1 MAKTKRKPVT
11 GTIYFDYKD
20 VKTLQ
25 RYVNQ
30 FGQIEV
36 RKRTGLTE
44 MQQRRLA
51 KAIKRA
57 RHIAL
62 LLFFVIQQ
70 PPRTTL
76 ARRAYNL
83 IPIN

>member
-1 MAKTKRKPVT
+1 MPKKITRETT
-11 GTIYFDYKD
+11 GSIYFDYKD
-20 VKTLQ
+20 VKSLQ
-25 RYVNQ
+25 RFVNQ
-30 FGQIEV
+30 YGQIEV

-62 LLFFVIQQ
+62 LPFV
-70 PPRTTL
+70 
-76 ARRAYNL
+76 AN
-83 IPIN
+83 N

>member
-1 MAKTKRKPVT
+1 MAINKHKPVT
-11 GTIYFDYKD
+11 GSVYFDYKD
-20 VKTLQ
+20 IKGLQ

-30 FGQIEV
+30 FGQIEI

-57 RHIAL
+57 RHIGL
-62 LLFFVIQQ
+62 LPFV
-70 PPRTTL
+70 TS
-76 ARRAYNL
+76 N
-83 IPIN
+83 

>member
-1 MAKTKRKPVT
+1 MAKSHHKPVT

-25 RYVNQ
+25 RFVNQ

-51 KAIKRA
+51 KAIKRS

-62 LLFFVIQQ
+62 LPFI
-70 PPRTTL
+70 
-76 ARRAYNL
+76 ASN
-83 IPIN
+83 

>member
-1 MAKTKRKPVT
+1 MPRDEWPHIERNTMAKNHHKPVT
-11 GTIYFDYKD
+11 GSVYFDYKD

-25 RYVNQ
+25 RFVNQ

-44 MQQRRLA
+44 MQQRRLS

-62 LLFFVIQQ
+62 LPFI
-70 PPRTTL
+70 
-76 ARRAYNL
+76 ASN
-83 IPIN
+83 

>member
-1 MAKTKRKPVT
+1 MARRKQPT
-11 GTIYFDYKD
+11 GSVYFDYKD

-25 RYVNQ
+25 RFVNQ
-30 FGQIEV
+30 FGQIET

-51 KAIKRA
+51 KAIKKS

-62 LLFFVIQQ
+62 LPFI
-70 PPRTTL
+70 T
-76 ARRAYNL
+76 AN
-83 IPIN
+83 

>member
-1 MAKTKRKPVT
+1 MAKNKRKPVT
-11 GTIYFDYKD
+11 GSIYFDYKD
-20 VKTLQ
+20 IKTLQ

-51 KAIKRA
+51 RAIKRA
-57 RHIAL
+57 RHIGL
-62 LLFFVIQQ
+62 LPFV
-70 PPRTTL
+70 TS
-76 ARRAYNL
+76 N
-83 IPIN
+83 

>member
-1 MAKTKRKPVT
+1 MTKKVT
-11 GTIYFDYKD
+11 RETTGSIFFDYKD

-30 FGQIEV
+30 YGQIEV

-62 LLFFVIQQ
+62 LTFV
-70 PPRTTL
+70 
-76 ARRAYNL
+76 AN
-83 IPIN
+83 N

>member
-1 MAKTKRKPVT
+1 MANNKRKPVT
-11 GTIYFDYKD
+11 GTVYFDYKD

-25 RYVNQ
+25 RFVNQ

-51 KAIKRA
+51 KAIKKA

-62 LLFFVIQQ
+62 LPFI
-70 PPRTTL
+70 
-76 ARRAYNL
+76 ASN
-83 IPIN
+83 

>member
-1 MAKTKRKPVT
+1 MAKNKRKPVT
-11 GTIYFDYKD
+11 GSVYFDYKD
-20 VKTLQ
+20 IKTLQ
-25 RYVNQ
+25 RFVNQ

-57 RHIAL
+57 RHIGL
-62 LLFFVIQQ
+62 LPFV
-70 PPRTTL
+70 
-76 ARRAYNL
+76 ASY
-83 IPIN
+83 

>member
-11 GTIYFDYKD
+11 GSVYFDYKD

-62 LLFFVIQQ
+62 LPFI
-70 PPRTTL
+70 
-76 ARRAYNL
+76 ASN
-83 IPIN
+83 

>member
-1 MAKTKRKPVT
+1 MAKHRRKPVT
-11 GTIYFDYKD
+11 GSVYFDYKD

-25 RYVNQ
+25 RFVNQ

-62 LLFFVIQQ
+62 LPFV
-70 PPRTTL
+70 TS
-76 ARRAYNL
+76 N
-83 IPIN
+83 

>member
-1 MAKTKRKPVT
+1 MANNKRKQVT
-11 GTIYFDYKD
+11 GAVYFDYKD

-25 RYVNQ
+25 RFVNQ

-62 LLFFVIQQ
+62 LPFV
-70 PPRTTL
+70 
-76 ARRAYNL
+76 AHS
-83 IPIN
+83 

>member
-1 MAKTKRKPVT
+1 MAKKITRSAT
-11 GTIYFDYKD
+11 GAVYFDYKD

-25 RYVNQ
+25 RFINQ
-30 FGQIEV
+30 YGQIEV

-62 LLFFVIQQ
+62 LPFV
-70 PPRTTL
+70 
-76 ARRAYNL
+76 ASN
-83 IPIN
+83 

>member
-1 MAKTKRKPVT
+1 MAKKITRATT
-11 GTIYFDYKD
+11 GSIYFDYKD

-25 RYVNQ
+25 RYTNQ
-30 FGQIEV
+30 YGQIEV

-62 LLFFVIQQ
+62 LPFV
-70 PPRTTL
+70 
-76 ARRAYNL
+76 ASN
-83 IPIN
+83 

>member
-1 MAKTKRKPVT
+1 MAKNRRKPVT

-25 RYVNQ
+25 RFVNQ

-51 KAIKRA
+51 KAIKKA

-62 LLFFVIQQ
+62 LPFVS
-70 PPRTTL
+70 
-76 ARRAYNL
+76 N
-83 IPIN
+83 N

>member
-1 MAKTKRKPVT
+1 MAKVT
-11 GTIYFDYKD
+11 RATTGSVYFDYKD

-25 RYVNQ
+25 RFVNQ
-30 FGQIEV
+30 YGQIEV

-62 LLFFVIQQ
+62 LPFV
-70 PPRTTL
+70 
-76 ARRAYNL
+76 AN
-83 IPIN
+83 N

>member
-1 MAKTKRKPVT
+1 MYKKEQETMKKAKRKPIT
-11 GTIYFDYKD
+11 GSIYFDYKD

-25 RYVNQ
+25 RFVNQ
-30 FGQIEV
+30 FGQIEG

-51 KAIKRA
+51 RAIKQS

-62 LLFFVIQQ
+62 LPFVSN
-70 PPRTTL
+70 R
-76 ARRAYNL
+76 
-83 IPIN
+83 

>member
-1 MAKTKRKPVT
+1 MARRKQPT
-11 GTIYFDYKD
+11 GAVYFDYKD
-20 VKTLQ
+20 VKSLQ
-25 RYVNQ
+25 RFLNQ
-30 FGQIEV
+30 FGQIET

-62 LLFFVIQQ
+62 LPFV
-70 PPRTTL
+70 TT
-76 ARRAYNL
+76 N
-83 IPIN
+83 

>member
-51 KAIKRA
+51 KASSLQLNTYK
-57 RHIAL
+57 L
-62 LLFFVIQQ
+62 
-70 PPRTTL
+70 TSE
-76 ARRAYNL
+76 NL
-83 IPIN
+83 WHSA

>member
-1 MAKTKRKPVT
+1 VRNKRKPIT
-11 GTIYFDYKD
+11 GSVYFDYKD

-51 KAIKRA
+51 RAIKRA
-57 RHIAL
+57 RHIGL
-62 LLFFVIQQ
+62 LPFV
-70 PPRTTL
+70 
-76 ARRAYNL
+76 AAN
-83 IPIN
+83 

>member
-1 MAKTKRKPVT
+1 MAKNKRKPVT
-11 GTIYFDYKD
+11 GSIYFDYKD

-62 LLFFVIQQ
+62 
-70 PPRTTL
+70 TT
-76 ARRAYNL
+76 
-83 IPIN
+83 ICSS

>member
-1 MAKTKRKPVT
+1 MAKNNRKPVT

-25 RYVNQ
+25 RFVNQ

-62 LLFFVIQQ
+62 LPFV
-70 PPRTTL
+70 T
-76 ARRAYNL
+76 AN
-83 IPIN
+83 

>member
-1 MAKTKRKPVT
+1 MANNKRKPVT
-11 GTIYFDYKD
+11 GSIYFDYKD

-44 MQQRRLA
+44 MQQRRLG

-62 LLFFVIQQ
+62 LPFVAK
-70 PPRTTL
+70 P
-76 ARRAYNL
+76 
-83 IPIN
+83 

>member
-1 MAKTKRKPVT
+1 MYKKEQEIVKKAKRKPIT
-11 GTIYFDYKD
+11 GSIYFDYKD

-25 RYVNQ
+25 RFVNQ
-30 FGQIEV
+30 FGQIEG

-51 KAIKRA
+51 RAIKQA

-62 LLFFVIQQ
+62 LPFVAN
-70 PPRTTL
+70 R
-76 ARRAYNL
+76 
-83 IPIN
+83 

>member
-1 MAKTKRKPVT
+1 MGKNNRKPVT

-20 VKTLQ
+20 LKTLQ

-57 RHIAL
+57 RHIGL
-62 LLFFVIQQ
+62 LPFV
-70 PPRTTL
+70 
-76 ARRAYNL
+76 AHA
-83 IPIN
+83 